1 MTKQEWFALFKHP
14 EWQKKRLKILERDEF
29 ACVQCGTDQEMLH
42 VHHTFY
48 WDKEDEAPPWDYDD
62 ETLISL
68 CESCHKDEHEQ
79 LVNLKRSFMRSLGSN
94 GFMRPYFLERLA
106 FSFDGSG
113 GKWDIRAD
121 IDVLAYAIEMIIE
134 SRTFDLGRL
143 GKARLVNDSSIWDY
157 FEKSYCKHIN
167 QKKIN
172 NCPNEKRGQK

>member
-62 ETLISL
+62 DTLISL

-79 LVNLKRSFMRSLGSN
+79 LDESKRSFMKSFGAN
-94 GFMRPYFLERLA
+94 GFMRPYFLDTLA
-106 FSFDGSG
+106 SAFDGSG
-113 GKWDIRAD
+113 GRWDMRAD
-121 IDVLAYAIEMIIE
+121 IDVLAHAIETIIE
-134 SRTFDLGRL
+134 ARTFDLGRE
-143 GKARLVNDSSIWDY
+143 GKGRFVSDSSIWDY
-157 FEKSYCKHIN
+157 FEQSYTNHLKKKRANKS
-167 QKKIN
+167 
-172 NCPNEKRGQK
+172 PNEKRGQK